1 MGEQRRK
8 YDEEFKRN
16 AVELCRTSGKTASQ
30 IAYDLGIN
38 SSMLNRW
45 RREQE
50 KYGERAFPGLG
61 KQMRGT
67 ELEEENRRLKKELAI
82 VQEERDNLKKSS
94 GHLLQNTEMKYRFIR
109 EHTGT
114 FRVETMC
121 RVLKVSRTGYYRWLK
136 KPVSQRKIQDEIIK
150 EKAEHI
156 YNKSRKTYGSPRIHK
171 QLGKEGIHCG
181 KKRVERL
188 MREAGIQA
196 IQKRQFKVTTDSRH
210 NLPVAEN
217 ILNRE
222 FTASSP
228 NKRWVTDI
236 TYIPTEE
243 GWLYLAAVMD
253 LYSRR
258 IAGYSMQKYLTRELA
273 IEALNNAVTNRRP
286 GRGLI
291 IHSDRGSQY
300 ASHDYQQLLQQYGFI
315 CSMSR
320 KGDCWDNSPMESFF
334 KTLKTELVYHRR
346 FKTRAEARV
355 EIFEYIEVF
364 YNRFRLHSSLGYAT
378 PEEFEKNYE
387 NLRNVA

>member
-1 MGEQRRK
+1 MGESRRK

-16 AVELCRTSGKTASQ
+16 AVELCRTSGKTTSQ
-30 IAYDLGIN
+30 IARDLGIN
-38 SSMLNRW
+38 SSMLSRW
-45 RREQE
+45 QREQA
-50 KYGERAFPGLG
+50 KYGERAFPGIG

-67 ELEEENRRLKKELAI
+67 DLEEENRRLKKELAI
-82 VQEERDNLKKSS
+82 AQEERDILKKAG

-136 KPVSQRKIQDEIIK
+136 RPVSQRRIQDEIIK
-150 EKAEHI
+150 EQIVNI

-171 QLGKEGIHCG
+171 QLGREGIHCG

-188 MREAGIQA
+188 MREAGLQA
-196 IQKRQFKVTTDSRH
+196 IQKRQFKVTTDSKH

-222 FTASSP
+222 FTANSP

-236 TYIPTEE
+236 TYINTDE

-253 LYSRR
+253 LHSKR
-258 IAGYSMQKYLTRELA
+258 IVGYSMQKYLTRELV
-273 IEALNNAVTNRRP
+273 IEALQKAVTNRRP
-286 GRGLI
+286 GRGLV

-300 ASHDYQQLLQQYGFI
+300 ASYDYQQLIRQYGFI

-334 KTLKTELVYHRR
+334 KTLKTEFVYHRR
-346 FKTRAEARV
+346 FKTRAEAKL

-364 YNRFRLHSSLGYAT
+364 YNRLRLHSALGYET

-387 NLRNVA
+387 NLIKVA

>member
-1 MGEQRRK
+1 
-8 YDEEFKRN
+8 
-16 AVELCRTSGKTASQ
+16 
-30 IAYDLGIN
+30 
-38 SSMLNRW
+38 
-45 RREQE
+45 
-50 KYGERAFPGLG
+50 
-61 KQMRGT
+61 
-67 ELEEENRRLKKELAI
+67 
-82 VQEERDNLKKSS
+82 
-94 GHLLQNTEMKYRFIR
+94 MKYRFIR

-136 KPVSQRKIQDEIIK
+136 EPVSQRKIQDEIIK
-150 EKAEHI
+150 EEIENI

-171 QLGKEGIHCG
+171 QLGRAGIHCG

-196 IQKRQFKVTTDSRH
+196 IQKRSFKVTTDSRH
-210 NLPVAEN
+210 ELPVAEN

-222 FTASSP
+222 FTAKSP

-258 IAGYSMQKYLTRELA
+258 ITGYSMRDNLGRELV
-273 IEALNNAVTNRRP
+273 IEALNNSVTNRRP
-286 GRGLI
+286 ARGLI

-300 ASHDYQQLLQQYGFI
+300 ASFDYQQLLQQYGFI

-334 KTLKTELVYHRR
+334 KTLKMELVYHRR
-346 FKTRAEARV
+346 FKTRAEARL

-364 YNRFRLHSSLGYAT
+364 YNRLRLHSALGYET
-378 PEEFEKNYE
+378 PEEFEKNYD
-387 NLRNVA
+387 NLRKVA

>member
-1 MGEQRRK
+1 
-8 YDEEFKRN
+8 
-16 AVELCRTSGKTASQ
+16 
-30 IAYDLGIN
+30 
-38 SSMLNRW
+38 
-45 RREQE
+45 
-50 KYGERAFPGLG
+50 
-61 KQMRGT
+61 
-67 ELEEENRRLKKELAI
+67 
-82 VQEERDNLKKSS
+82 
-94 GHLLQNTEMKYRFIR
+94 MKYRFIR

-121 RVLKVSRTGYYRWLK
+121 RVLKVSWTGYYRWLK
-136 KPVSQRKIQDEIIK
+136 RPVSQRRIQDEIIK
-150 EKAEHI
+150 EQIVNI
-156 YNKSRKTYGSPRIHK
+156 YNKTRKTYGSPRVQK
-171 QLGKEGIHCG
+171 QLGREGIHCG

-196 IQKRQFKVTTDSRH
+196 IQKRKFKVTTDSKH

-222 FTASSP
+222 FTANSP
-228 NKRWVTDI
+228 NTSWVTDI
-236 TYIPTEE
+236 TYIHTDE

-253 LYSRR
+253 LHSKR
-258 IAGYSMQKYLTRELA
+258 IVGYSMQKYLTRELV
-273 IEALNNAVTNRRP
+273 IEALHMAITNRRP
-286 GRGLI
+286 GRGLV

-300 ASHDYQQLLQQYGFI
+300 ASYDYQRLLRQYGFI

-346 FKTRAEARV
+346 FKSRAEARV

-364 YNRFRLHSSLGYAT
+364 YNRLRLHSALGYET

-387 NLRNVA
+387 NLIKVA